1 MRSLDGPL
9 RPRRPRHHCPQ
20 TLPSRPSLLPE
31 APGHGGHT
39 REGGRGPSHP
49 GPGRGDQGLTP
60 TSAPARGSVTA
71 VHAADVPWDPGSRQH
86 PLALT
91 DPLNTK
97 AEIRSQ
103 KSDHTLRKN
112 QTQKGT
118 SWKSRFLGRRG
129 HGGCGL
135 PWGHHRAPPG
145 PARAREC
152 QARAREC
159 QAGGTSAG
167 NAPAQPRT
175 GWRAPSR
182 APRTPASCA
191 PTHAARLPGRPGLP
205 NLPSH

>member
-1 MRSLDGPL
+1 M
-9 RPRRPRHHCPQ
+9 
-20 TLPSRPSLLPE
+20 
-31 APGHGGHT
+31 
-39 REGGRGPSHP
+39 
-49 GPGRGDQGLTP
+49 
-60 TSAPARGSVTA
+60 
-71 VHAADVPWDPGSRQH
+71 HAADVPWDPGSRQH

-97 AEIRSQ
+97 AEITCQ

-152 QARAREC
+152 QA
-159 QAGGTSAG
+159 GGTSAG

-191 PTHAARLPGRPGLP
+191 PTHAARPPEPSQPLVWLKERTPVFPRPAASVRRQLSRRTPGTLDDREAGVRPCGPCAGQEPQCSDRDEGPRYCDLFRQ
-205 NLPSH
+205 

>member
-1 MRSLDGPL
+1 M
-9 RPRRPRHHCPQ
+9 
-20 TLPSRPSLLPE
+20 
-31 APGHGGHT
+31 
-39 REGGRGPSHP
+39 
-49 GPGRGDQGLTP
+49 
-60 TSAPARGSVTA
+60 TA

-118 SWKSRFLGRRG
+118 SWKARFLGRRG

-152 QARAREC
+152 QARAVESHRRRRLGRKRSC
-159 QAGGTSAG
+159 AATYRLARTVPGTSHTRQLCPHARG
-167 NAPAQPRT
+167 PPSWPARPPEPSQPLV
-175 GWRAPSR
+175 WLKE
-182 APRTPASCA
+182 RTPVFPRPAASVRRQLSRR
-191 PTHAARLPGRPGLP
+191 TPGTLDDREVGVRPCGPCTGREPQCSDRDEGPRYCDLFRQ
-205 NLPSH
+205 